1 MNMEINNLEKQLPAE
16 LVLLIKTNKDA
27 GEAVKGYIDNMVRH
41 HSNPLYAEARKIFLT
56 TQQEQ
61 IDKGAKKYPETFDP
75 RSWTVDELVDHT
87 MMELVDG
94 IHYITGIQSKARDM
108 RITVQLAIAAMNT
121 EKPDTDFVLD
131 CLKDILNQ
139 L

>member
-1 MNMEINNLEKQLPAE
+1 MEINNLEKQLPAE